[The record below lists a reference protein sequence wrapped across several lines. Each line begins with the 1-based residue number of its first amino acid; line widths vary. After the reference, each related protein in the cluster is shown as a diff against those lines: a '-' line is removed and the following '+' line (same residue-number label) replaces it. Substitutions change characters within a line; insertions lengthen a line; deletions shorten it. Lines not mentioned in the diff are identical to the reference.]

1 MDKIYLTKQELKKFG
16 LTMGLAFLVLGLIFF
31 LQKKQVWLGLWPIS
45 FVFLMASLVI
55 PVWLRPVYSFWM
67 KFASILGW
75 VNTRILLSL
84 FFYFVLTPVGL
95 IMKLFGKNPL
105 DRCLQKER
113 ASYWFKRESTDFNPA
128 SYERQF

>member
-1 MDKIYLTKQELKKFG
+1 MDRIQLTRQDLKKFG
-16 LTMGLAFLVLGLIFF
+16 LTMGSAFLILGLVFL
-31 LQKKQVWLGLWPIS
+31 LQKKQAWQSLWPIS
-45 FVFLMASLVI
+45 FVFFMASLIVPMWLK
-55 PVWLRPVYSFWM
+55 PVHSFWM
-67 KFASILGW
+67 KLASILGW

-105 DRCLQKER
+105 DRRLQKER